1 MIRPLSG
8 PTMRF
13 TNIRSALVSAVV
25 TSLTASS
32 VFAQQPAPRPSPPAV
47 PETTTPA
54 PAGQRRSTNERTTLP
69 QGFSVVL
76 VLGDIQSVTPPDD
89 VPPAARKALNDMKEF
104 LPFKSYKLLDA
115 AWLMCCG
122 QDPRSSN
129 LSRNHPETLRA
140 RSSVTQMLRGPEER
154 EYELELVTSRTE
166 GSGVFVKFTLLG
178 SSGAPEVAAAEATP
192 AATTR
197 NLARRIADMKDTRA
211 MLDKQLQD
219 AKKKVDVGVSNG
231 SDVPKLELE
240 LRRLDREI
248 DEMNTRL
255 AEAQAGRPT
264 TPRASVDH
272 VRRTTIIDTS
282 FTMDVGETVVV
293 GTSRLKGGSK
303 ALIALLTAVPPRTT
317 TGKE

>member
-1 MIRPLSG
+1 M
-8 PTMRF
+8 
-13 TNIRSALVSAVV
+13 
-25 TSLTASS
+25 
-32 VFAQQPAPRPSPPAV
+32 
-47 PETTTPA
+47 
-54 PAGQRRSTNERTTLP
+54 P

-76 VLGDIQSVTPPDD
+76 VLGDIQGASTPDD
-89 VPPAARKALNDMKEF
+89 VPPAARKALVDMRDF
-104 LPFKSYKLLDA
+104 LPFKSYRLLDA
-115 AWLMCCG
+115 AWMMCCG
-122 QDPRSSN
+122 QDPGSSN
-129 LSRNHPETLRA
+129 LSRNHPATPSA

-166 GSGVFVKFTLLG
+166 GSGVFVKFTLSG
-178 SSGAPEVAAAEATP
+178 SSSAPEIAAAEATP

-197 NLARRIADMKDTRA
+197 NLTRRIADMKDTRA

-219 AKKKVDVGVSNG
+219 AKKKVEVGVSNG

-272 VRRTTIIDTS
+272 GRRTTVIDTS
-282 FTMDVGETVVV
+282 FSMDVGETVVV

-303 ALIALLTAVPPRTT
+303 ALIALLTAVPPRAT